1 MSAQPVFED
10 DPQDPSVILASLPAR
25 ERPEFLRQYRDATQ
39 AALRDVA
46 QYKALRQ
53 LLQRWSLAVIATN
66 RPGYYEAI
74 EDAKAGRGDA
84 VPLAQAIAAELA
96 RRA

>member
-1 MSAQPVFED
+1 MSAQPVHED
-10 DPQDPSVILASLPAR
+10 DPQDPQAILYGLPER
-25 ERPEFLRQYRDATQ
+25 ERPEFLRQYRETAR
-39 AALRDVA
+39 AAWKDVA

-53 LLQRWSLAVIATN
+53 LLHRWSLAVIATN

-74 EDAKAGRGDA
+74 DDAKASGKATPLEEA
-84 VPLAQAIAAELA
+84 VAAELA

>member
-10 DPQDPSVILASLPAR
+10 DPQDPQAILYGLPAR
-25 ERPEFLRQYRDATQ
+25 ERPEFLRQYKV
-39 AALRDVA
+39 AAEAASRDVA

-53 LLQRWSLAVIATN
+53 LLHRWSLAVIATN

-74 EDAKAGRGDA
+74 EDAKAGRGEA

-96 RRA
+96 RRS